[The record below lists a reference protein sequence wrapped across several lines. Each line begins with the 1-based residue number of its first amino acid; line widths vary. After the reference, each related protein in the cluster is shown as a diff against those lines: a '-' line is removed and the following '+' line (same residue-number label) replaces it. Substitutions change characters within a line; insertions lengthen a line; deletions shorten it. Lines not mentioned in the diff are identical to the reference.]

1 MFDSIGF
8 SEMLLIAVIA
18 LIVLGP
24 EKFPE
29 YAKIFLRA
37 TRDLQGYIQGIR
49 EDLAKEV
56 NPLKSELDKLKRQDP
71 EKLLDALM
79 KTGDKEET
87 KAEEKK
93 EEKKNDGSGELVAGG
108 GYGSSDTPQSD
119 ADSHPYAEPPA
130 ETAAET
136 KPDSPVEPAPGQGNP
151 AVEPVRTGDGTP
163 YAENQDFHYKP
174 PERMD

>member
-1 MFDSIGF
+1 MFESIGF

-37 TRDLQGYIQGIR
+37 TRDLQGYIKSIR

-56 NPLKSELDKLKRQDP
+56 NPLKGELDKLKRQDP

-79 KTGDKEET
+79 KTGDRED
-87 KAEEKK
+87 KK
-93 EEKKNDGSGELVAGG
+93 EENKEEQKNDGSRELAAGAD
-108 GYGSSDTPQSD
+108 YKSDTPESD
-119 ADSHPYAEPPA
+119 ADSHPYEEGPA
-130 ETAAET
+130 ESVTKATET
-136 KPDSPVEPAPGQGNP
+136 KPAPAAEPAMTGEGTTSANNP
-151 AVEPVRTGDGTP
+151 
-163 YAENQDFHYKP
+163 DFHYEP

>member
-1 MFDSIGF
+1 MFESIGF

-56 NPLKSELDKLKRQDP
+56 NPLKGELEKLKRQDP
-71 EKLLDALM
+71 EKLLDAFM
-79 KTGDKEET
+79 KSGDKEEK
-87 KAEEKK
+87 KAEQ
-93 EEKKNDGSGELVAGG
+93 KNDGSKELVAGG
-108 GYGSSDTPQSD
+108 GSGSDTPESD
-119 ADSHPYAEPPA
+119 ADSHPYAESPA
-130 ETAAET
+130 ENAPET
-136 KPDSPVEPAPGQGNP
+136 KPGTVAEPTPGQDGPAAEPAKTVDSKPSTENP
-151 AVEPVRTGDGTP
+151 
-163 YAENQDFHYKP
+163 DFHYNP

>member
-1 MFDSIGF
+1 MFESIGF

-56 NPLKSELDKLKRQDP
+56 NPLKKEFNKLSLQDP
-71 EKLLDALM
+71 EKLLDSLM
-79 KTGDKEET
+79 KTGDKKET
-87 KAEEKK
+87 TAP
-93 EEKKNDGSGELVAGG
+93 KNDGSRELVAGG
-108 GYGSSDTPQSD
+108 GTDTPESD
-119 ADSHPYAEPPA
+119 ADSKPYMEHPA
-130 ETAAET
+130 ESGTEAKTETPATPPVAESG
-136 KPDSPVEPAPGQGNP
+136 PPVEPA
-151 AVEPVRTGDGTP
+151 RTGDGTP
-163 YAENQDFHYKP
+163 YVENQDFHYNP

>member
-1 MFDSIGF
+1 MFESIGF

-37 TRDLQGYIQGIR
+37 TSDLQGYIRGIR

-56 NPLKSELDKLKRQDP
+56 NPLKGELDKLKRQDP

-79 KTGDKEET
+79 KTGDR
-87 KAEEKK
+87 EEKK
-93 EEKKNDGSGELVAGG
+93 DEQKNDGSKELAAGAE
-108 GYGSSDTPQSD
+108 YKSDTPESD
-119 ADSHPYAEPPA
+119 ADSHPYGEHSA
-130 ETAAET
+130 ETVAET
-136 KPDSPVEPAPGQGNP
+136 KPDLPVEPAPGQSAPAAEPAMTGEGATSAKNP
-151 AVEPVRTGDGTP
+151 
-163 YAENQDFHYKP
+163 DFHYEP

>member
-1 MFDSIGF
+1 MFESIGF

-37 TRDLQGYIQGIR
+37 MRDFQGYIQSVR

-56 NPLKSELDKLKRQDP
+56 NPLKGEFDKLKRQDP

-79 KTGDKEET
+79 KTGDKDDK
-87 KAEEKK
+87 KAEQ
-93 EEKKNDGSGELVAGG
+93 KNDGSRELVAGG
-108 GYGSSDTPQSD
+108 GFGTPESD
-119 ADSHPYAEPPA
+119 ADSHPYAEQSPKDDMEAKPEAAHNSPA
-130 ETAAET
+130 AGS
-136 KPDSPVEPAPGQGNP
+136 DSVAEPA
-151 AVEPVRTGDGTP
+151 RTGDGTA
-163 YAENQDFHYKP
+163 YAENQDFQYKP

>member
-1 MFDSIGF
+1 MFESIGF

-37 TRDLQGYIQGIR
+37 TRDLQGYIKGIR

-56 NPLKSELDKLKRQDP
+56 NPLKGEFDKLKGQDP

-79 KTGDKEET
+79 KTGDKEE
-87 KAEEKK
+87 KK
-93 EEKKNDGSGELVAGG
+93 PEQKNDGSKELVAGG
-108 GYGSSDTPQSD
+108 GSDTPESD
-119 ADSHPYAEPPA
+119 ADSRPYTERPA
-130 ETAAET
+130 ESGAQAKPDT
-136 KPDSPVEPAPGQGNP
+136 PDSPPTAESEA
-151 AVEPVRTGDGTP
+151 AVEPTKTGDGTA
-163 YAENQDFHYKP
+163 YVENQDFHYNP

>member
-1 MFDSIGF
+1 MFESIGF

-56 NPLKSELDKLKRQDP
+56 NPLKGEFDKLKNQDP

-79 KTGDKEET
+79 KTCDRKETVEQ
-87 KAEEKK
+87 
-93 EEKKNDGSGELVAGG
+93 KNDGSKELVAGG
-108 GYGSSDTPQSD
+108 GSDTPESD
-119 ADSHPYAEPPA
+119 VDSHPYTERQTESAVEP
-130 ETAAET
+130 
-136 KPDSPVEPAPGQGNP
+136 KPDSVVEPTLAQDDP
-151 AVEPVRTGDGTP
+151 AFEPTKTGDGIP

>member
-37 TRDLQGYIQGIR
+37 TRDLQGYIQSVR

-56 NPLKSELDKLKRQDP
+56 NPLKKEFDALSRQDP
-71 EKLLDALM
+71 EKLLDTFM
-79 KTGDKEET
+79 KTGDRKEMT
-87 KAEEKK
+87 GQQ
-93 EEKKNDGSGELVAGG
+93 NDGSKELVAGG
-108 GYGSSDTPQSD
+108 GSDTPESD
-119 ADSHPYAEPPA
+119 ADSHPYTAPPVESTTATTPDSVA
-130 ETAAET
+130 ETAPAESEASIEPT
-136 KPDSPVEPAPGQGNP
+136 K
-151 AVEPVRTGDGTP
+151 TGDGTA
-163 YAENQDFHYKP
+163 YVENQDFHYKP

>member
-37 TRDLQGYIQGIR
+37 TRDLQGYIKGIR

-56 NPLKSELDKLKRQDP
+56 NPLKGELDKLKRQDP
-71 EKLLDALM
+71 EKLLDAFM
-79 KTGDKEET
+79 KTGDKEE
-87 KAEEKK
+87 KK
-93 EEKKNDGSGELVAGG
+93 PEQKNDGSRELVAGR
-108 GYGSSDTPQSD
+108 SSDTPESD
-119 ADSHPYAEPPA
+119 ADSHPYAEAPAEGVTETKPEPPA
-130 ETAAET
+130 ETA
-136 KPDSPVEPAPGQGNP
+136 PPQSDPVVEPT
-151 AVEPVRTGDGTP
+151 RTGDGTA

>member
-1 MFDSIGF
+1 MFESIGF

-56 NPLKSELDKLKRQDP
+56 NPLKGEFDKLKRQDP

-79 KTGDKEET
+79 KTGDKEE
-87 KAEEKK
+87 KK
-93 EEKKNDGSGELVAGG
+93 PEQKNDGSNELVAGG
-108 GYGSSDTPQSD
+108 GYGSGSDTPQSD
-119 ADSHPYAEPPA
+119 ADSHPYTESSSATATEAKPEPPA
-130 ETAAET
+130 ESAANPNGPGAEAV
-136 KPDSPVEPAPGQGNP
+136 PAGDSATSAKNP
-151 AVEPVRTGDGTP
+151 
-163 YAENQDFHYKP
+163 DFHYAP

>member
-79 KTGDKEET
+79 KTGDKEEE
-87 KAEEKK
+87 KKPEEK
-93 EEKKNDGSGELVAGG
+93 EEEKNDGSKELVAGAE
-108 GYGSSDTPQSD
+108 YKSDTPESD
-119 ADSHPYAEPPA
+119 ADSNPYAERPA
-130 ETAAET
+130 ESGAETGEAKPEAATEAVKTEEGAAAAE
-136 KPDSPVEPAPGQGNP
+136 K
-151 AVEPVRTGDGTP
+151 
-163 YAENQDFHYKP
+163 QDFHYNP

>member
-8 SEMLLIAVIA
+8 SEMLLIAIIA

-56 NPLKSELDKLKRQDP
+56 NPLKGEFDKLKRQDP

-79 KTGDKEET
+79 KTGDKEE
-87 KAEEKK
+87 KK
-93 EEKKNDGSGELVAGG
+93 EDPKNDGAKELVAGAE
-108 GYGSSDTPQSD
+108 YKSDTPESD
-119 ADSHPYAEPPA
+119 ADSHPYAESPAESVTETKPAPPA
-130 ETAAET
+130 ESAPGEAVPATG
-136 KPDSPVEPAPGQGNP
+136 PAPAGES
-151 AVEPVRTGDGTP
+151 ASS
-163 YAENQDFHYKP
+163 AEKQDFHYNP
-174 PERMD
+174 PERME

>member
-1 MFDSIGF
+1 MFESIGF

-37 TRDLQGYIQGIR
+37 TRDLQGYIKGIR

-56 NPLKSELDKLKRQDP
+56 NPLKGEFDKLKRQDP

-79 KTGDKEET
+79 KTGD
-87 KAEEKK
+87 AEEKK
-93 EEKKNDGSGELVAGG
+93 PEQKNDGSKELVAGR
-108 GYGSSDTPQSD
+108 SSDTPESD
-119 ADSHPYAEPPA
+119 ADSHPYAETPA
-130 ETAAET
+130 ESVTET
-136 KPDSPVEPAPGQGNP
+136 KPDA
-151 AVEPVRTGDGTP
+151 AVESAADQDSPAAKPAMTGEGTTAAKSP
-163 YAENQDFHYKP
+163 DFHYEP
-174 PERMD
+174 PERME